1 MFSVNFVY
9 NLDNFKTPHY
19 LLSILNVQGI
29 FAIWKKMVLLILYSH
44 RSMVIPR
51 LLWCYITYSHDDWC
65 KRWQYVV
72 IWMDVFSDIR
82 HSLSVFAINP
92 CRLSSSCVSL
102 YIIPP
107 QSGMVIYNRYFLMHI
122 LLLNLH
128 LCLLADE
135 TYNSRIN

>member
-9 NLDNFKTPHY
+9 NLDNFKITTLFIVY
-19 LLSILNVQGI
+19 FKCSGYCCNL
-29 FAIWKKMVLLILYSH
+29 KKMVLLILYSH

-72 IWMDVFSDIR
+72 IWVDVFSDKR